1 MRLKLPSKNIRHNT
15 TVTRIFNGISR
26 FRISPWGIKLC
37 RNAQIPTTTSPL
49 KIFEPTTLLMA
60 ISLLPASAALM
71 LTEASGALVP
81 MATMVSPMMTLGT
94 FRIPAREELPSTK
107 KSAPL
112 IRSINPTSNNMY
124 SISCPFLQ
132 QASVFL
138 EKSIKI
144 ETFTASKM
152 IDKSLVAYNNNR
164 SDGRDDDYHSGQ
176 LHVSFSYH
184 SRLPLYQKPSGNY
197 SLLTVPSFY
206 KKGQAL
212 STDFVNLDTI
222 LTRTPPSRDHGR
234 SRNSRCLHS
243 RRTGTRY
250 CRR

>member
-1 MRLKLPSKNIRHNT
+1 
-15 TVTRIFNGISR
+15 
-26 FRISPWGIKLC
+26 
-37 RNAQIPTTTSPL
+37 
-49 KIFEPTTLLMA
+49 
-60 ISLLPASAALM
+60 
-71 LTEASGALVP
+71 
-81 MATMVSPMMTLGT
+81 MATMVRPMMTLGT

-176 LHVSFSYH
+176 LPVLFGYH
-184 SRLPLYQKPSGNY
+184 SRLPFYQKPSGNY

-222 LTRTPPSRDHGR
+222 LT
-234 SRNSRCLHS
+234 
-243 RRTGTRY
+243 
-250 CRR
+250 

>member
-144 ETFTASKM
+144 EILAFDRKNLALEITNVFMKNGINIKELQTEVTNNKAKINIVAEIRRMEQVDKLSEELIEIPNM
-152 IDKSLVAYNNNR
+152 IRVIK
-164 SDGRDDDYHSGQ
+164 
-176 LHVSFSYH
+176 
-184 SRLPLYQKPSGNY
+184 
-197 SLLTVPSFY
+197 
-206 KKGQAL
+206 
-212 STDFVNLDTI
+212 
-222 LTRTPPSRDHGR
+222 
-234 SRNSRCLHS
+234 
-243 RRTGTRY
+243 
-250 CRR
+250 

>member
-60 ISLLPASAALM
+60 ISLLPARAALM

-81 MATMVSPMMTLGT
+81 MATMVRPMMTLGT
-94 FRIPAREELPSTK
+94 FRIPAKEELPSTK

-124 SISCPFLQ
+124 SISCPFLRCR
-132 QASVFL
+132 SYL
-138 EKSIKI
+138 YKKYKNIKI
-144 ETFTASKM
+144 ETLTASKM

-164 SDGRDDDYHSGQ
+164 SGGRDDDYHSRQ
-176 LHVSFSYH
+176 LRVSFGYH
-184 SRLPLYQKPSGNY
+184 SRLPFYQKPSGNY
-197 SLLTVPSFY
+197 SLLTVSSFY
-206 KKGQAL
+206 KK
-212 STDFVNLDTI
+212 STNTVNRLCK
-222 LTRTPPSRDHGR
+222 S
-234 SRNSRCLHS
+234 
-243 RRTGTRY
+243 
-250 CRR
+250 